1 MELPAATKPTNANF
15 VRVIRKH
22 VQWIKVVPNDSI
34 GTCSSELYSSNLLK
48 LPPPPRA
55 AILVYVICVTC
66 VIWYVLVMI
75 FYHFMDCKHG
85 RDVNMKFRMRS
96 RVESRTSCLFFL
108 FIYSSGCSVVGN
120 PNQTM
125 GPWRGSLSW
134 RWAWKTKT
142 SLKKLIAM
150 RYTWLHTSPHF
161 TLSE

>member
-1 MELPAATKPTNANF
+1 MQVKSWIMAPAHGVDR
-15 VRVIRKH
+15 VRNGYRSK
-22 VQWIKVVPNDSI
+22 KN
-34 GTCSSELYSSNLLK
+34 
-48 LPPPPRA
+48 
-55 AILVYVICVTC
+55 ILHLAYIPVYDVYVIYVIC

-96 RVESRTSCLFFL
+96 RVESRTSCLVFL
-108 FIYSSGCSVVGN
+108 FIYSSGWFVVGN

-161 TLSE
+161 TWFE